1 MSFPLRNVLAV
12 IAVAVFYTNWPD
24 YAHTRL
30 GILVPYYW
38 VLGFGVLSLPFLFRQ
53 IVASDMLKSPVV
65 IWCFGYAWL
74 TILWFVGSTQSEIAW
89 QVVRV
94 RFLAIIELLLFISL
108 FSNQEANRRAR
119 QVLVVGV
126 AAGVLIQIYELF
138 FPMAFSEVLGRSAG
152 LYMNPNMA
160 GSALVFG
167 MICAV
172 TVLPLRYRVGFLLMS
187 GIGVLASFSR
197 GSILAWG
204 IAVGGLAV
212 TGLIRAKDFAIT
224 GLLAVGLLLL
234 MVVPN
239 WNAFLSTLERAGSI
253 NRNVEER
260 LAWLTDPSGVSD
272 ESSWSRQYLVKRAW
286 DKIEERPF
294 WGGGT
299 GSSFETDIAP
309 HNQSLVFMQDHGVL
323 GILILPLLLLSV
335 VLSATVENRRT
346 AVVFGCTLML
356 GSLFS
361 HSLLNDPPILLIF
374 ALIAT
379 MGAAKPGG
387 VSESERGWGATAS
400 PRLASPPDSISSNM

>member
-1 MSFPLRNVLAV
+1 MNSLFRNALAV
-12 IAVAVFYTNWPD
+12 IAVAVFYMNWPD

-30 GILVPYYW
+30 GVLVPYYW

-65 IWCFGYAWL
+65 IWCFGYALL
-74 TILWFVGSTQSEIAW
+74 TMIWFIGSTQSEITW
-89 QVVRV
+89 QVVRS
-94 RFLAIIELLLFISL
+94 RILTIIELLLFISL
-108 FSNQEANRRAR
+108 FSNQEVNRLAR

-126 AAGVLIQIYELF
+126 ATAVIIQIYELF
-138 FPMAFSEVLGRSAG
+138 FPMSFSEVLGRSAG

-160 GSALVFG
+160 GSALVAG

-172 TVLPLRYRVGFLLMS
+172 TVLPLHYRVGFFLMS

-204 IAVGGLAV
+204 IAVAGLAV
-212 TGLIRAKDFAIT
+212 TGLMRAKSWAIT
-224 GLLAVGLLLL
+224 GLLGFGLVLL

-239 WNAFLSTLERAGSI
+239 WDAFLSTLERAGTI
-253 NRNVEER
+253 NKNVEER
-260 LAWLTDPSGVSD
+260 LTWLTDPSGVLD
-272 ESSWSRQYLVKRAW
+272 QSSWSREYLAKRAW
-286 DKIEERPF
+286 EKIEEHPF

-335 VLSATVENRRT
+335 VLSATGENRST
-346 AVVFGCTLML
+346 SIVFGCTLMFI
-356 GSLFS
+356 SLFS
-361 HSLLNDPPILLIF
+361 HTLLNDPPIILLL
-374 ALIAT
+374 ALMAT
-379 MGAAKPGG
+379 MGAANPGR
-387 VSESERGWGATAS
+387 VSESEWVERHSFSGLGS
-400 PRLASPPDSISSNM
+400 PLD

>member
-126 AAGVLIQIYELF
+126 AAGVIIQIYELF

-152 LYMNPNMA
+152 
-160 GSALVFG
+160 
-167 MICAV
+167 
-172 TVLPLRYRVGFLLMS
+172 
-187 GIGVLASFSR
+187 
-197 GSILAWG
+197 
-204 IAVGGLAV
+204 
-212 TGLIRAKDFAIT
+212 
-224 GLLAVGLLLL
+224 
-234 MVVPN
+234 
-239 WNAFLSTLERAGSI
+239 
-253 NRNVEER
+253 
-260 LAWLTDPSGVSD
+260 
-272 ESSWSRQYLVKRAW
+272 
-286 DKIEERPF
+286 
-294 WGGGT
+294 
-299 GSSFETDIAP
+299 
-309 HNQSLVFMQDHGVL
+309 
-323 GILILPLLLLSV
+323 
-335 VLSATVENRRT
+335 
-346 AVVFGCTLML
+346 
-356 GSLFS
+356 
-361 HSLLNDPPILLIF
+361 
-374 ALIAT
+374 
-379 MGAAKPGG
+379 
-387 VSESERGWGATAS
+387 
-400 PRLASPPDSISSNM
+400 